1 MDTIK
6 NYLFNDINMVQ
17 KNHTT
22 HTHTSFTVQAMVTRE
37 NKLYLY
43 KTIENFNHTMLNI
56 EKQIAIH
63 VPQMHVYV
71 YVHAHNPHLILWI
84 SSLLSN
90 NLFSRGLGENGL
102 LAYIESFRFFISSIQ
117 TSFNLTG
124 KSQTLQ
130 YKISF
135 G

>member
-1 MDTIK
+1 MHTVK
-6 NYLFNDINMVQ
+6 NYLLNDINMVQ
-17 KNHTT
+17 KHHTNT
-22 HTHTSFTVQAMVTRE
+22 HTHTSFTVQAMVARE

-43 KTIENFNHTMLNI
+43 KAIENFNHIILNI
-56 EKQIAIH
+56 EKQISIH

-71 YVHAHNPHLILWI
+71 YVHAHNPYLIFWI
-84 SSLLSN
+84 LSLLLN

-130 YKISF
+130 YKI
-135 G
+135 